1 MYFYMHKPLPRV
13 AFLYQKREKRENISS
28 NKTEV
33 LIKSMNMNILVI
45 VGLNQLFVRGPYVQN
60 IA

>member
-13 AFLYQKREKRENISS
+13 AFLYQKREKKENISS

>member
-1 MYFYMHKPLPRV
+1 MHKPLPRV

>member
-1 MYFYMHKPLPRV
+1 MHFYMHKPLPRV

>member
-45 VGLNQLFVRGPYVQN
+45 VGLNQLFVRGPCVQN